1 MNRPGPLPPKSQQD
15 AFMEDL
21 LEGLSPS
28 DLIPSSPIEQKK
40 LSQTQRICLSET
52 RNTKTLFT
60 SQNDPKDLSIADAKF
75 QKKLDKSSS
84 PKRVLQASNMKRQ
97 GSLMQCNNTYPD
109 VQSID
114 LTRGTHSKNSLQ
126 KASNLSKDESYCQPT
141 RRDTIN
147 KDAFHRTGTRG
158 VSSSPLSTHKLAKS
172 LAKLSPEKAS
182 LSKDSPAHAAV
193 HHEDYD
199 ALFMDLEDGWDDFV
213 EDENE
218 SRIPNPKLPLCR
230 QYTKCIVSQI
240 MTPPEWN
247 PSNKRMERTIE
258 VTINSSKDYDETK
271 RLLLCDDWA
280 ESLIELNDE
289 LNLVS
294 LPDSPPIQLD
304 QELITFSRSE
314 PGHLIILIPSV
325 LINTTAV
332 STAPS
337 CPRRGVLND
346 RIKSSHNDIGEAVIR
361 GTIVHEVIQSL
372 LLPSE
377 DMKTEDAYRQTP
389 NHAQELWPMT
399 KILKEA
405 RKACVRHVGDLLMIN
420 QTVDQG
426 FSMVS
431 DHLKELPSW
440 SKKYILQKNEG
451 KNFKLQKDAHLFDP
465 RSNVRQD
472 EARPKIALT
481 AIHDIEEEIWSPKY
495 GLKGKID
502 ATVEAA
508 IIEEPMKVGFFFNK
522 ELFTQECN
530 IFPLEIKTGR
540 KPNGVEHT
548 AQTMLYTLLMS
559 DRYNQNVPAGL
570 LFYTSINEITRV
582 RAVNAELR
590 QLIIARNH
598 LASYIHKRAIDSEAV
613 PITPTQSSITDG
625 MPLSPHFDGDLP
637 VMDIERTLL
646 PEPIDDAQT
655 CSRCY
660 AVDSCMLYRKTIEGE
675 DEIPSRRGLETLQS
689 IYREKTE
696 HITPNHSAF
705 FTKWESLISLEER
718 EIGKFKKEI
727 WELTAEN
734 RRAKGR
740 AFANMEIDKSFDDVR
755 WLKTAKRGS
764 SIHRYTYCFMSSIS
778 SISSQS
784 PRKSRASS
792 SQVVP
797 TQSLLSGQMGVGDP
811 VVLSIEGEKL
821 GIAKGFICELSPYRI
836 VIGLDHRLENV
847 GAVSIG
853 SMIPKTHKLDD
864 QTPKIFYR
872 IDKDELMAGMG
883 RIRDNIA
890 QLFYT
895 HGDHKRREL
904 VVDLRVPVFEPTPE
918 IIVTDP
924 RFAHLNE
931 DQRDAIHKVMSAKDY
946 ALILGMPGTGKTTT
960 IAEVIKVLIKEGKT
974 ILLTSYTH
982 SAVDNILA
990 KLIKSDID
998 MLRLG
1003 NVDKI
1008 SPALHPYTIDE
1019 SEPMNS
1025 VEALEARLIT
1035 PQLVATTC
1043 LSINH
1048 PIFKRRKFDYCIV
1061 DEASQITLPTCL
1073 GPLRY
1078 AEVFILVGDHFQ
1090 LPPLVKNPMAKSKGL
1105 EISLFKL
1112 LSEEH
1117 PSSMVSLTRQ
1127 YRMNEEI
1134 MSLSNSL
1141 IYNGQLKC
1149 GNEDIAN
1156 LTLKIPNGINLDF
1169 YHSTSPDKE
1178 SICSRRCWLKDVLSD
1193 ERKVVFVDTDKI
1205 DAQESITGS
1214 LVQNKVEAQLV
1225 VQIVNALLRGGVPAS
1240 EIGVITPYRQQIK
1253 LLNYLLEHAPTVEII
1268 TADKSQGRDKSCIIM
1283 TMVRNNENGNVG
1295 ELLKDWRRI
1304 NVCLTRSREKLII
1317 LGSFKTLKSSEILNE
1332 FLNLV
1337 EAKQWIYSLE
1347 SGDQFTHLSLDSSST
1362 TTNLSSDNHSTPRK
1376 ASRIRPPSSPLDKL
1390 SPRLRNIRKTHA
1402 VLNEIATHL
1411 IFEDE

>member
-1 MNRPGPLPPKSQQD
+1 MNRPGTLPPKSQQD
-15 AFMEDL
+15 TFMEDL

-28 DLIPSSPIEQKK
+28 DLIPSSPIESKK
-40 LSQTQRICLSET
+40 LSQSKTIRLSET
-52 RNTKTLFT
+52 RNMKNLYS
-60 SQNDPKDLSIADAKF
+60 SQNDPKDLSIPE
-75 QKKLDKSSS
+75 KLDKSIS
-84 PKRVLQASNMKRQ
+84 PKRSLQAFNVKRQ
-97 GSLMQCNNTYPD
+97 GSLMRCNNNYDD

-114 LTRGTHSKNSLQ
+114 PTRSTASKISRQ
-126 KASNLSKDESYCQPT
+126 KASDLSKDSSYCQAT
-141 RRDTIN
+141 QRDTFK
-147 KDAFHRTGTRG
+147 KDSVHRTGTRG
-158 VSSSPLSTHKLAKS
+158 VSSSPLSTPKLAKS
-172 LAKLSPEKAS
+172 LAKLSPGKAS
-182 LSKDSPAHAAV
+182 PLKDSTTHVAV

-218 SRIPNPKLPLCR
+218 IPNLNHKLPLCR
-230 QYTKCIVSQI
+230 QYTKCIISQI
-240 MTPPEWN
+240 ITPPEWN
-247 PSNKRMERTIE
+247 NLNKRMERTIE
-258 VTINSSKDYDETK
+258 VTINSSKYHDEIR

-280 ESLIELNDE
+280 ESLVELNDE

-314 PGHLIILIPSV
+314 PGHLVILIPSL

-372 LLPSE
+372 LLPTEDMISE
-377 DMKTEDAYRQTP
+377 DGYQQTSTHP
-389 NHAQELWPMT
+389 QALWPMT

-431 DHLKELPSW
+431 EHLKELPSW
-440 SKKYILQKNEG
+440 SKKYILQNNQG

-472 EARPKIALT
+472 EARPKISLT

-508 IIEEPMKVGFFFNK
+508 IIEEPKKVGFFFNK

-530 IFPLEIKTGR
+530 VFPLEIKTGR

-582 RAVNAELR
+582 RAVKAELR

-598 LASYIHKRAIDSEAV
+598 LASYIHKRAIDPEDV
-613 PITPTQSSITDG
+613 MLPPTQSSGNDE
-625 MPLSPHFDGDLP
+625 MPSSPHFDGDLP
-637 VMDIERTLL
+637 ALDIERTLL

-675 DEIPSRRGLETLQS
+675 DEIPSRRGLEALQS
-689 IYREKTE
+689 IYRDKTE
-696 HITPNHSAF
+696 HITPNHSTF

-718 EIGKFKKEI
+718 ELGKFKKEI
-727 WELTAEN
+727 WELTADK
-734 RRAKGR
+734 RQAKGR
-740 AFANMEIDKSFDDVR
+740 AFANMEIDESFDDIR
-755 WLKTAKRGS
+755 WLKTTKRGNT
-764 SIHRYTYCFMSSIS
+764 IHRYTYCFMSSTS
-778 SISSQS
+778 SVSSQS
-784 PRKSRASS
+784 PKKSRASL

-797 TQSLLSGQMGVGDP
+797 TQSLLSGQMSVGDP
-811 VVLSIEGEKL
+811 VVISIEGEKL
-821 GIAKGFICELSPYRI
+821 AIAKGFICDLSPYRI
-836 VIGLDHRLENV
+836 VIGLDHRVENI
-847 GAVSIG
+847 GPVSIG
-853 SMIPKTHKLDD
+853 SMIPKSYKQDD
-864 QTPKIFYR
+864 QKPKIFYR

-895 HGDHKRREL
+895 HGDYKRREL
-904 VVDLRVPVFEPTPE
+904 VVDLRAPVFEPTPD
-918 IIVTDP
+918 IFGTDP

-931 DQRDAIHKVMSAKDY
+931 DQRDAICKV
-946 ALILGMPGTGKTTT
+946 I
-960 IAEVIKVLIKEGKT
+960 
-974 ILLTSYTH
+974 
-982 SAVDNILA
+982 
-990 KLIKSDID
+990 
-998 MLRLG
+998 
-1003 NVDKI
+1003 
-1008 SPALHPYTIDE
+1008 
-1019 SEPMNS
+1019 
-1025 VEALEARLIT
+1025 
-1035 PQLVATTC
+1035 
-1043 LSINH
+1043 
-1048 PIFKRRKFDYCIV
+1048 
-1061 DEASQITLPTCL
+1061 
-1073 GPLRY
+1073 
-1078 AEVFILVGDHFQ
+1078 
-1090 LPPLVKNPMAKSKGL
+1090 
-1105 EISLFKL
+1105 
-1112 LSEEH
+1112 
-1117 PSSMVSLTRQ
+1117 
-1127 YRMNEEI
+1127 
-1134 MSLSNSL
+1134 
-1141 IYNGQLKC
+1141 
-1149 GNEDIAN
+1149 
-1156 LTLKIPNGINLDF
+1156 
-1169 YHSTSPDKE
+1169 
-1178 SICSRRCWLKDVLSD
+1178 CWLKDILSD

-1253 LLNYLLEHAPTVEII
+1253 LLNYLLEHAPSVEII

-1283 TMVRNNENGNVG
+1283 TMVRNNEHGSVG

-1337 EAKQWIYSLE
+1337 EAKKWIYSLE
-1347 SGDQFTHLSLDSSST
+1347 SGDQFTHASLIASSSSST
-1362 TTNLSSDNHSTPRK
+1362 TTTTNLSFNNHLTPCK
-1376 ASRIRPPSSPLDKL
+1376 VSRIRPPSSPIEKL

-1402 VLNEIATHL
+1402 VLNEITTHL